1 LAVTIKDIAK
11 VAGVS
16 HTTVSRALRENP
28 AISTETTARITRIAD
43 DLGYVPNTAA
53 RGLKTNRSGVLGV
66 IVRRIV
72 DPFFSEVL
80 HGIEDV
86 IQAEGYSLFLA
97 ASNRDPQREKAIIR
111 TMSEHRVDGV
121 IICFTEVGE
130 EHQQQLRQL
139 GVASVLI
146 NNQAPHNPALN
157 AVGHD
162 DVYGSRMI
170 TRHLIE
176 LGHRRIAYV
185 GNANSGRTTIDRQ
198 QGFLQEMAAADLL
211 VSPEYMIDSPNGLPD
226 GGVTVGE
233 HLLYLPQPPTA
244 VVCYNDMV
252 AMGMIQAWQQ
262 AGYKIPDDCS
272 ITGFDNIEISAYV
285 HPPLTTLNQ
294 PRYELG
300 YEAAQMVLRRLFVD
314 ADDTTP
320 EQNEAMV
327 LRGELCIRGSTRH
340 HQS

>member
-1 LAVTIKDIAK
+1 MAITIKDIAN
-11 VAGVS
+11 VANVS
-16 HTTVSRALRENP
+16 HTTVSRALRGHQS
-28 AISTETTARITRIAD
+28 ISTETTARIIQIAD

-97 ASNRDPQREKAIIR
+97 ASNRDIQREKAIIR

-130 EHQQQLRQL
+130 EHQQQLKQL
-139 GVASVLI
+139 GVTSVLI
-146 NNQAPHNPALN
+146 NNQASHSPSPN

-162 DVYGSRMI
+162 DIYGCRLI

-176 LGHRRIAYV
+176 LGHKRVAYV
-185 GNANSGRTTIDRQ
+185 GNANAGRTTVDRQ
-198 QGFLQEMAAADLL
+198 HGYLQEMEIADLF
-211 VSPEYMIDSPNGLPD
+211 VSLEYILEAPNGLPD
-226 GGVTVGE
+226 GGVTAGN
-233 HLLYLPQPPTA
+233 HLLSLLQPPTA
-244 VVCYNDMV
+244 VVCYNDLV
-252 AMGMIQAWQQ
+252 AIGMIQAWQQ

-272 ITGFDNIEISAYV
+272 ITGFDNIEISAYIS
-285 HPPLTTLNQ
+285 PSLTTFNQ

-300 YEAAQMVLRRLFVD
+300 YEAAQMVLRLLD
-314 ADDTTP
+314 TNADDTVS
-320 EQNEAMV
+320 EQSEAIV
-327 LRGELCIRGSTRH
+327 LHGELCVRDS
-340 HQS
+340 SAPPPE